1 MVSSPALARE
11 NHALLIGVSTYD
23 NLEKKYWLRGP
34 ANDIALVE
42 TYLTSQSPVPFDKG
56 NVRVLADGIEGAE
69 RPTLAAIRTAFAD
82 LTATVQAD
90 DFIYLHFSGHGSQ
103 APAIDPAT
111 ELDGLDELFL
121 PIDVGPWSNQ
131 TGSVDRAL
139 VDDEIGQMIGALRAK
154 GATVWAVFDSCH
166 SGTVTRAA
174 PTGADEVRLR
184 KLGAE
189 ALHIP
194 ETAMDAVTTRALPDA
209 RSQPASPIGLT
220 EGAGSFVAFYAAQ
233 TNETTPEMPMPPG
246 KKGRRPQGVFTY
258 TLFETLAER
267 PGITYA
273 QLGQEMLRKYTVLN
287 RAQTTPMFEGDLQ
300 SRVFGGD
307 AVPRVAQWPLSMA
320 DGYVSIPAGRLHG
333 LVEGAE
339 LAVVASPADTTGD
352 ALGRVT
358 VDFVDTFVT
367 EAVVA
372 EDGALALGDVPRG
385 AYLRKLSE
393 DVDFSLN
400 VALPEAGSEIAARMQ
415 SVADTLRGAPDGPA
429 RVTFVPAGAEADI
442 RLAILPDSPRPD
454 AIWFLPASGLA
465 DEGALEQIISVS
477 TDDKT
482 DAELG
487 VVIADTLA
495 RMSKALNL
503 LKLGA
508 AFGGSDLDVTAALL
522 RTDQRQRRFTELDP
536 AQVPR
541 LVPDDVLYL
550 KATNNLGQPVDV
562 NVLYVGSDYSISHI
576 LAIRMTPGDELNE
589 PLVAIDGRAYG
600 RDRVI
605 VVMSPAKRGTAT
617 EDLSFLEQASIP
629 TLRDIDGGEASFSDL
644 VAEAGFGTTTRSATS
659 VARDTGPKPGI
670 LQFEID
676 AVRAE

>member
-1 MVSSPALARE
+1 MRLVYRFLLCLGLATMVSSPASARE

-42 TYLTSQSPVPFDKG
+42 TYLTSQSPVSFDQG
-56 NVRVLADGIEGAE
+56 NVRVLADGVEGAE
-69 RPTLAAIRTAFAD
+69 RPTLAAIRAAFAD
-82 LTATVQAD
+82 LAATVQAD

-103 APAIDPAT
+103 APAIDPSS

-194 ETAMDAVTTRALPDA
+194 ETAKDAVTTRALPDA
-209 RSQPASPIGLT
+209 RSQPASPIDLT
-220 EGAGSFVAFYAAQ
+220 EGA
-233 TNETTPEMPMPPG
+233 
-246 KKGRRPQGVFTY
+246 
-258 TLFETLAER
+258 
-267 PGITYA
+267 GITYA

-339 LAVVASPADTTGD
+339 LAVVASPADATGD

-415 SVADTLRGAPDGPA
+415 SVADALRGAPDGPA
-429 RVTFVPAGAEADI
+429 RVTFVAAGAEADI

-629 TLRDIDGGEASFSDL
+629 TLRDIDGGDASFSDL